1 MGSGPYNEVNSSGTI
16 IDSYPVQNDW
26 WGVTG
31 LASANL
37 SDSVH
42 AEVGAGYKHRQTDG
56 HDFLSSPLD
65 ADIADNWKSNG
76 IDYNTWGILGGVY
89 YTPVDQLTIGLEGEW
104 YTQEASQSVK
114 NKATTGEN
122 AGYKW
127 SLDASTDNWTVDL
140 VSVWRF

>member
-1 MGSGPYNEVNSSGTI
+1 MNNT
-16 IDSYPVQNDW
+16 W

-42 AEVGAGYKHRQTDG
+42 AEVGAGYKNRQGDSHNG
-56 HDFLSSPLD
+56 ADFGGTTGVL
-65 ADIADNWKSNG
+65 WKYKG
-76 IDYNTWGILGGVY
+76 FDYSTWGILGGVY

-104 YTQEASQSVK
+104 YTADTKLSRK
-114 NKATTGEN
+114 GRTGTVAEN
-122 AGYKW
+122 YRDT
-127 SLDASTDNWTVDL
+127 LDVSSDNWTVDL